1 MTTRSLIKKTAETLM
16 YGTFPYSIMKHVPQG
31 FEFYFDLR
39 KYQPDYHPKL
49 VFDVGANTGQTVL
62 KWNKFFPKANYYCFE
77 PVSSTMAELKQNTAK
92 LKNIRYYQCAL
103 GAERK
108 QAEIVL
114 CNDSSL
120 NSFVDTVKEISQET
134 EIAQIY
140 TLDEI
145 CQSESVSYI
154 DVLKIDTEGFDME
167 VLKGAT
173 AMLKANNITF
183 IQVEAGMNPYN
194 KLHVPLQG
202 FIDYLTPFGY
212 VLFGI
217 YEQHLEWTG
226 EKRLSFSNPVFISEK
241 HAEKLNAN

>member
-1 MTTRSLIKKTAETLM
+1 MSTRSMLKKTAETIM
-16 YGTFPYSIMKHVPQG
+16 YGRFPFSIMKHVPQG

-39 KYQPDYHPKL
+39 KHQPDYHPKT
-49 VFDVGANTGQTVL
+49 VFDVGANTGQTVT
-62 KWNKFFPKANYYCFE
+62 KWNKFFPKAEYYCFE
-77 PVSSTMAELKQNTAK
+77 PVSSTMAILKQNTAK
-92 LKNIRYYQCAL
+92 FRNIRYYQCAL

-114 CNDSSL
+114 CEDSSL
-120 NSFVDTVKEISQET
+120 NSFVDTVKEIGERT
-134 EIAQIY
+134 EIVQIY

-145 CQSESVSYI
+145 CESESIKHI
-154 DVLKIDTEGFDME
+154 DVLKIDTEGFDIE

-173 AMLKANNITF
+173 SMLKENNITF
-183 IQVEAGMNPYN
+183 IQVEAGMNPGN

-202 FIDYLTPFGY
+202 FVDFLTPYGY

-226 EKRLSFSNPVFISEK
+226 EKRLAFSNPVFICEK
-241 HAEKLNAN
+241 YAMKK